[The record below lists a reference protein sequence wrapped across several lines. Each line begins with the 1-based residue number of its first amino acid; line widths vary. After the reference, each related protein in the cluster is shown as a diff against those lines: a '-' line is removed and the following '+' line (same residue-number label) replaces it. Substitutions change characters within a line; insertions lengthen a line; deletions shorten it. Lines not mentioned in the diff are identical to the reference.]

1 LVDEFFDIDL
11 ESDFTN
17 LDKLDRMSKKAV
29 VSLEKQRKALEKA
42 QQQREKGGGIFG
54 PGAIPKGAGGPKDIA
69 RLSKQDLKT
78 EKKIARI
85 MEKVRKAEV
94 KQLGKRKGFLGQLF
108 GGKSAKNL
116 FDIGKNPVQFM
127 STIMKSIKILGPIL
141 TAVAIAKFIVDE
153 LIKIDKFLKKFIDV
167 ADARINKFRTLQDQ
181 ANVQAGLEQRIYTS
195 ASGTLDPRESYNTF
209 EIFNRNQG
217 EIETQ
222 YALQNTSGVE

>member
-42 QQQREKGGGIFG
+42 QQQREKGGGIFA
-54 PGAIPKGAGGPKDIA
+54 PGAIPKGGRAPGDIA
-69 RLSKQDLKT
+69 RLS
-78 EKKIARI
+78 
-85 MEKVRKAEV
+85 EKVRKAEV
-94 KQLGKRKGFLGQLF
+94 KQLGKRKGLFGQLF

-127 STIMKSIKILGPIL
+127 STIMKGIKILGPIL

-167 ADARINKFRTLQDQ
+167 AD
-181 ANVQAGLEQRIYTS
+181 
-195 ASGTLDPRESYNTF
+195 
-209 EIFNRNQG
+209 NRAISPG
-217 EIETQ
+217 
-222 YALQNTSGVE
+222 ALPPFGIAPGAKIPPPFSLCC